1 MKTQRLIPQSKL
13 ICGDCKHFCQHY
25 GRDERGYYPIACGH
39 CTFPRVKH
47 RVRDQTCPHWAPRER
62 ETGQ

>member
-25 GRDERGYYPIACGH
+25 GRDERGYYPSPAA
-39 CTFPRVKH
+39 T
-47 RVRDQTCPHWAPRER
+47 APSP
-62 ETGQ
+62 G